1 MPRELGA
8 VLIRGTQL
16 RVIIPRVHADRT
28 VAQFRVQAP
37 AVGVGP
43 LCRAVVVV
51 VGVGVLVLAR
61 LRSRPT
67 HAWRRRTGAGGLVVA
82 ALLEGHRSQAHDGAR
97 GGAPRREQ
105 QSQARAH
112 QVPAVAAF
120 SLAYCTRAPPNTPV
134 ACAASLDTKAVVLR
148 LSPLADNHFSLEY
161 TAPLSAFQALCVA
174 LTLCPFSLSQTPN
187 PPSHRTTPT
196 THAPPN
202 PGRADAPTSASVTWP
217 RCIFGRAD
225 AGYTSE
231 SVRSKTSSLK
241 TRAQTSKS
249 VHSSKTS
256 SEETSAGQTLQ
267 TSKSVHAKT
276 SSEWLEVLKT
286 SAK

>member
-1 MPRELGA
+1 MLQRYLSNTDLKHMTVLEA
-8 VLIRGTQL
+8 VL
-16 RVIIPRVHADRT
+16 PDESSKAK
-28 VAQFRVQAP
+28 
-37 AVGVGP
+37 
-43 LCRAVVVV
+43 
-51 VGVGVLVLAR
+51 LVLTR
-61 LRSRPT
+61 CQPLQPLL
-67 HAWRRRTGAGGLVVA
+67 GLP
-82 ALLEGHRSQAHDGAR
+82 H
-97 GGAPRREQ
+97 
-105 QSQARAH
+105 QS
-112 QVPAVAAF
+112 
-120 SLAYCTRAPPNTPV
+120 TTPEHTV

-148 LSPLADNHFSLEY
+148 VSLLADNEFSLEY

-174 LTLCPFSLSQTPN
+174 LTLCPVSLSQTPN